1 MHKDFFVLDC
11 IFGLALLFGLRIIP
25 KTQSNTMRKTN
36 PIIHHKNCNRIQM
49 EMRVKYFTYLR
60 SVHFIQHHNGG
71 AVVVEH

>member
-11 IFGLALLFGLRIIP
+11 IFVLALLFGLRIIP
-25 KTQSNTMRKTN
+25 KTQSNLNTN
-36 PIIHHKNCNRIQM
+36 GG
-49 EMRVKYFTYLR
+49 RVKYFTYLR